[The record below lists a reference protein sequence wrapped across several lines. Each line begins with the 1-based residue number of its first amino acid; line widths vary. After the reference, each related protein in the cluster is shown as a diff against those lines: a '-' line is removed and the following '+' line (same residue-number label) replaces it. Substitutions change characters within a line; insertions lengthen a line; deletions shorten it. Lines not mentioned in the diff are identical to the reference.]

1 MYIGH
6 VRGFSNLPFQIVIT
20 SELEG
25 DEYAAY
31 RALTNKAS
39 EIDIERVVRDLEEES
54 NDVLR
59 NYYGSV
65 LNRVS
70 EKNPEIMS
78 RMRRDNH
85 MKNPALMK
93 IFEEDFNAH
102 VAAAVKEQVDA
113 QLKEKVDA
121 QVKEKVEAKTE
132 ETSIEFII
140 NLMNSTN
147 WSVKKAMDNLSIP
160 QSKQADYAALVA
172 KRMS

>member
-6 VRGFSNLPFQIVIT
+6 VRGITDLPFQIVIT

-31 RALTNKAS
+31 RALTDKAN

-65 LNRVS
+65 LNLVS
-70 EKNPEIMS
+70 EKKPEIMS

-85 MKNPALMK
+85 MRL
-93 IFEEDFNAH
+93 FLFLWLT
-102 VAAAVKEQVDA
+102 KEQTFCIV
-113 QLKEKVDA
+113 
-121 QVKEKVEAKTE
+121 
-132 ETSIEFII
+132 
-140 NLMNSTN
+140 
-147 WSVKKAMDNLSIP
+147 
-160 QSKQADYAALVA
+160 
-172 KRMS
+172 

>member
-1 MYIGH
+1 
-6 VRGFSNLPFQIVIT
+6 
-20 SELEG
+20 
-25 DEYAAY
+25 
-31 RALTNKAS
+31 
-39 EIDIERVVRDLEEES
+39 
-54 NDVLR
+54 
-59 NYYGSV
+59 
-65 LNRVS
+65 
-70 EKNPEIMS
+70 
-78 RMRRDNH
+78 
-85 MKNPALMK
+85 MKYPALMK
-93 IFEEDFNAH
+93 IFKEDFNAH

-113 QLKEKVDA
+113 QLKEKVDAQVKEKVEAQVKEKVEA

>member
-1 MYIGH
+1 
-6 VRGFSNLPFQIVIT
+6 
-20 SELEG
+20 
-25 DEYAAY
+25 
-31 RALTNKAS
+31 
-39 EIDIERVVRDLEEES
+39 
-54 NDVLR
+54 
-59 NYYGSV
+59 
-65 LNRVS
+65 
-70 EKNPEIMS
+70 
-78 RMRRDNH
+78 
-85 MKNPALMK
+85 MKYPALMK

-140 NLMNSTN
+140 SLMKSTN

>member
-31 RALTNKAS
+31 RALTDKAS

-65 LNRVS
+65 LNLVS

-78 RMRRDNH
+78 RMRRDNQYEI
-85 MKNPALMK
+85 PC
-93 IFEEDFNAH
+93 IDEDFRRG
-102 VAAAVKEQVDA
+102 
-113 QLKEKVDA
+113 L
-121 QVKEKVEAKTE
+121 
-132 ETSIEFII
+132 
-140 NLMNSTN
+140 
-147 WSVKKAMDNLSIP
+147 
-160 QSKQADYAALVA
+160 
-172 KRMS
+172 